1 VNSEQDCH
9 RPPDASAATGID
21 LGEAKALGARR
32 REFDPAPR
40 RCLPNCT
47 SKLFT
52 ARNTVGCAPQLFRR
66 AESRFRHD
74 CVEALQ
80 LIPQLFLPW

>member
-52 ARNTVGCAPQLFRR
+52 AGTPSAARR
-66 AESRFRHD
+66 SFSAGLKAASGTTASKH
-74 CVEALQ
+74 CT
-80 LIPQLFLPW
+80 